1 MKTNNIES
9 KFKHF
14 HNNSNVFNMLEIQ
27 KDRNRIYQK
36 DGYSPS
42 KIQWFTLALLCTEIL
57 AAIIF
62 LGLVLL

>member
-1 MKTNNIES
+1 
-9 KFKHF
+9 
-14 HNNSNVFNMLEIQ
+14 MLEIQ

-36 DGYSPS
+36 DDYSPS